1 MPVFKIAEKL
11 GDEKRNII
19 KISLMILVK
28 LLDADGCSFML
39 KDEEKDEIEIVA
51 AGEATADA
59 ASKKLGI
66 RVKAGERIAGRC
78 AAEQKPFLIVGD
90 ISQNKNFTHLRKY
103 EEISSGLSVPAIKN
117 GKVLGVINAKKT
129 VSKEILSQQDL
140 ETAKTIANVMA
151 EEL

>member
-19 KISLMILVK
+19 KISLMILAK